1 MESGSTTGRQI
12 NALDH
17 GAAVRQ
23 QLGLDLRADAQLT
36 IQAFVAAPV
45 LLENLVLQGHPGE
58 IGHELEVAAIHL
70 APAVAPPATED
81 IQASPLAIA
90 RHDGGSHHLGRTHQ
104 ATNQGIQR
112 RHDSFPTCL
121 GRERAIGE
129 GGDLPQHL
137 ATTIASRGLEMVS
150 PQPAVVMED
159 HQQAALGLHQ
169 PRGGQ
174 GDQFKKAL
182 QVGKAAQGKGEGSQ
196 HLLIATLFATEAVEQ
211 LAQGQRRRQSPLG
224 YCRAGPLG
232 GRGRGA
238 GRRSTQKGAAK
249 GFES

>member
-23 QLGLDLRADAQLT
+23 QLGLDLGADAELAV
-36 IQAFVAAPV
+36 QAFVSAPV
-45 LLENLVLQGHPGE
+45 LLENFVLQGHPGE

-104 ATNQGIQR
+104 ATDQRVQR
-112 RHDSFPTCL
+112 RHNGFPTSL

-137 ATTIASRGLEMVS
+137 AATIASGGLEMVS

-169 PRGGQ
+169 PRGSQ
-174 GDQFKKAL
+174 GHQLKKAL
-182 QVGKAAQGKGEGSQ
+182 QIGKAAQGKAEGSQ
-196 HLLIATLFATEAVEQ
+196 HLLIAALFATEAVEQ

-232 GRGRGA
+232 GRGRGV